1 MNPEQSDADFV
12 EEYRPLVASIAQKI
26 RARFELRAEMDDLMA
41 YGFAGLL
48 EARRRY
54 DPTRGVQFNSFAYY
68 RIRGA
73 IIDGVR
79 DGGFLSRRAYKQ
91 LKAAE
96 AALYVGESIGE
107 ARAADPKA
115 RADKEKTAETLRDA
129 ITKLSASWTMA
140 ALGQSEEEQTKD
152 DPEEALLSQEM
163 KERVRKIV
171 PTLPERERLLVEGF
185 YFQGRRFDHVA
196 EELGISK
203 SWASRLHH
211 KALGR
216 IRDALAEE

>member
-1 MNPEQSDADFV
+1 MNPEQSDEAFV
-12 EEYRPLVASIAQKI
+12 EEYRPLVASIASKI

-48 EARRRY
+48 EAKRRY

-96 AALYVGESIGE
+96 AALYLGESVGE

-115 RADKEKTAETLRDA
+115 RADKEKTAATLRDT
-129 ITKLSASWTMA
+129 ITKLSASWTLA
-140 ALGQSEEEQTKD
+140 ALGQSEEETKD
-152 DPEEALLSQEM
+152 DPEEALLGKEM
-163 KERVRKIV
+163 KERVRTLV
-171 PTLPERERLLVEGF
+171 PSLPERERALVEGF

-216 IRDALAEE
+216 LRDALANE